1 LSASG
6 PPFLSLSSVKWK
18 KRFSLFL
25 CFFFFKKKRKE
36 KIMRRVLFARCVTLN
51 AHGGGGG
58 GVDRALGVAA
68 AASTTTTGRCR
79 CPSSSSSSSSSS
91 ASIFDRQQQQQRRS
105 MGLFA
110 TSSSSSSSSP
120 SSSASSLIRKEMRLM
135 SATFTT
141 ASGDDDDGENESAT
155 SLTTEGDTTTS
166 PKEEE
171 EEGKLQSS
179 SGAAAATATATTTKR
194 SFKKFVPMTKR
205 AKQEG
210 LTDDSGHLGLRNLP
224 HGVAANDLRKLF
236 SKFGE
241 IRSVKSICPDVG
253 KPRAHIRFRFL
264 ADAEKALE
272 ALQSE
277 EGIVIGPSKSPG
289 EKRWEGRRKRRE
301 KEGEAEAA
309 GEGEGKEISSLSSEE
324 EEEEEEGVS
333 GDDNDDGMRRIKGEI
348 YDPTKPKRSEVIA
361 EMRRERRERSFAG
374 RNTTFRT
381 EGSEPL
387 IRTFQ
392 EENEEQTRMVV
403 HKDPL
408 EGIDTTG
415 MTPLEIRKLTLQKRR
430 EQREEHFA
438 KQKRVAEMKQKVMKD
453 MRSER
458 LADGAM
464 KARSYVPRYKR
475 DENGNVRS
483 ASDTDM
489 SLPSLQVRDQRTR
502 RDASFG
508 GKTFELRKR
517 NGAAGAGQKKGRR
530 ERNPENDRIK
540 LLLRERVE
548 AAKKMQTD
556 GVELDYDISR
566 LEKDMQM
573 QFGEYTSWP
582 MGMDQKPWTF
592 GEKDPNED
600 VSPGDYLDS
609 KKAFVMEQLSLTSD
623 SQYESLKK
631 DALEEF
637 EKMLAKEKYRT
648 EKFGESPAEDVF
660 EHRKMIFDMANE
672 AVDNEKNPLYKFAR
686 RAASILDANPGW
698 SFGKKKKLFDRLSID
713 AKQFDD
719 WEEESSTN
727 QRQ

>member
-1 LSASG
+1 VVWG
-6 PPFLSLSSVKWK
+6 TTGLSS
-18 KRFSLFL
+18 LQ
-25 CFFFFKKKRKE
+25 KKKRRRK
-36 KIMRRVLFARCVTLN
+36 KKMRRVLARCVTLN
-51 AHGGGGG
+51 AHGG

-68 AASTTTTGRCR
+68 ASTTTTITGRCH
-79 CPSSSSSSSSSS
+79 CPSSSSSSSSSSS
-91 ASIFDRQQQQQRRS
+91 ASIFDRQQQQQQRRS

-141 ASGDDDDGENESAT
+141 ASGDDDGENESAT
-155 SLTTEGDTTTS
+155 SLTTEGDTTTP

-171 EEGKLQSS
+171 EEKGKLQSS
-179 SGAAAATATATTTKR
+179 SSAAAATATTTTTKR
-194 SFKKFVPMTKR
+194 RFKKFVPMTKR

-301 KEGEAEAA
+301 KEAEVA

-324 EEEEEEGVS
+324 EEEEEEKEEDGVS

-381 EGSEPL
+381 DGSEPL

-415 MTPLEIRKLTLQKRR
+415 MTPSEIRKLTLQKRR

-517 NGAAGAGQKKGRR
+517 NAAAGAGQKKGRR

-566 LEKDMQM
+566 LERDMQM

-600 VSPGDYLDS
+600 VSPEDYLDS